1 MSRHESTWV
10 DFSTFQYFSV
20 FFGHHF
26 SVDFSRLQSTSPFHF
41 SRLQVTK
48 KKFHK
53 DHLISAY
60 VSKLHLSFSVD
71 FSRHQSTS
79 VHFSRLQYISPFQ
92 VPIFTTFSVP
102 NTYFSPDFPPFQY
115 ISAFKFSRHQS
126 TSVDISR
133 HQSTSVDKN
142 QSTSVDISRHQ
153 SISVDFT
160 FRFQWKT
167 HKKQQIHTKIAFQST
182 SVHFSWFQVSV

>member
-1 MSRHESTWV
+1 MSRHESTSV
-10 DFSTFQYFSV
+10 LFSTFQYFSV
-20 FFGHHF
+20 TIFQST

-48 KKFHK
+48 KSIHK

-60 VSKLHLSFSVD
+60 FSKLHLSFSVD

-102 NTYFSPDFPPFQY
+102 NAYFSPHFAPFQY
-115 ISAFKFSRHQS
+115 ISPFQFSRLQC
-126 TSVDISR
+126 
-133 HQSTSVDKN
+133 
-142 QSTSVDISRHQ
+142 
-153 SISVDFT
+153 
-160 FRFQWKT
+160 
-167 HKKQQIHTKIAFQST
+167 T
-182 SVHFSWFQVSV
+182 SVHFTFLFSTLQ